1 MTIAS
6 LSVVLQ
12 SCAGLLVLGLV
23 CFWMYPAV
31 RLDEF
36 RQDLFSIRDEL
47 FDYAASGRISFSDPA
62 YRLLR
67 QSMNGFIRYAHQ
79 VTVFRIVMAF
89 LVWKVTGTAQAND
102 WTRQWDCAVSAIPD
116 SEIRSKLIEFHQRLN
131 NHIADRVVS
140 GSPILIALALIC
152 ATALLFSRG
161 WHSVREVYR
170 RAVIKTAARTINQ
183 RRLEEEAMMRAAA

>member
-1 MTIAS
+1 MTIATIG
-6 LSVVLQ
+6 VILQ
-12 SCAGLLVLGLV
+12 SCASLLILGLV

-36 RQDLFSIRDEL
+36 RQDLFSVRDEL
-47 FDYAASGRISFSDPA
+47 FDYAASGRIAFSDPA

-79 VTVFRIVMAF
+79 ITVFRLVMAF
-89 LVWKVTGTAQAND
+89 LIWKVTGTAQADD
-102 WTRQWDCAVSAIPD
+102 WTKRWDRAVTAISD
-116 SEIRSKLIEFHQRLN
+116 GEVRGKLLEFHKRLN

-140 GSPILIALALIC
+140 GSPVLISLAIIC
-152 ATALLFSRG
+152 AVAILCSKG
-161 WHSVREVYR
+161 WHSVREVYE
-170 RAVIKTAARTINQ
+170 RAVIKTAARAIDQ